1 MATNHDIRSY
11 ECQRIFLENFRSG
24 KWTNSIFSKD
34 LVLQRTNKSWPSED
48 GNIIDSSTGLNI
60 ALEFKPKIETKRGIQ
75 TGLGQCF
82 TYLENFS
89 ASYLICP
96 EQVEGFKISKYMKS
110 VFENSIRGKAPIG
123 LIEHRTNSSNE
134 IEIKMLCEIHD
145 NFTLDTSKTK
155 SRQTKTDYSFKEVK
169 AEMLEKVELNLFA
182 SKEKESRYWAKFVDT
197 NPNLIFLLLKSSEEV
212 EHSGARNQL
221 IWKYFFDNYYLPHEN
236 RNLEPYV
243 SDIIHFNRKKMEPFR
258 DKKKQL
264 KKLVDENVIS
274 MNEALNELN
283 EHCYNDGKPK
293 LTKSK
298 QNDNLYKSYMK
309 NYMKA
314 VDHLDLWDSN
324 YILTETGRKYLNIGL
339 KYGANSEELF
349 LYFGKLFL
357 EDGNHFDLI
366 MDLEK
371 SIKGEAFESNIQAR
385 VFSQKYMEKMGLY
398 KRNPARA
405 VKEGSTK
412 IFQNE
417 FQLWSKLNIF
427 KDNIRYT
434 PEKGYNF
441 DWEKIDQYL
450 TVNF

>member
-182 SKEKESRYWAKFVDT
+182 SKEKESR
-197 NPNLIFLLLKSSEEV
+197 
-212 EHSGARNQL
+212 
-221 IWKYFFDNYYLPHEN
+221 
-236 RNLEPYV
+236 
-243 SDIIHFNRKKMEPFR
+243 
-258 DKKKQL
+258 
-264 KKLVDENVIS
+264 
-274 MNEALNELN
+274 
-283 EHCYNDGKPK
+283 
-293 LTKSK
+293 
-298 QNDNLYKSYMK
+298 
-309 NYMKA
+309 
-314 VDHLDLWDSN
+314 
-324 YILTETGRKYLNIGL
+324 
-339 KYGANSEELF
+339 
-349 LYFGKLFL
+349 
-357 EDGNHFDLI
+357 
-366 MDLEK
+366 
-371 SIKGEAFESNIQAR
+371 
-385 VFSQKYMEKMGLY
+385 
-398 KRNPARA
+398 
-405 VKEGSTK
+405 
-412 IFQNE
+412 
-417 FQLWSKLNIF
+417 
-427 KDNIRYT
+427 
-434 PEKGYNF
+434 
-441 DWEKIDQYL
+441 
-450 TVNF
+450 

>member
-1 MATNHDIRSY
+1 
-11 ECQRIFLENFRSG
+11 
-24 KWTNSIFSKD
+24 
-34 LVLQRTNKSWPSED
+34 
-48 GNIIDSSTGLNI
+48 
-60 ALEFKPKIETKRGIQ
+60 
-75 TGLGQCF
+75 
-82 TYLENFS
+82 
-89 ASYLICP
+89 
-96 EQVEGFKISKYMKS
+96 
-110 VFENSIRGKAPIG
+110 
-123 LIEHRTNSSNE
+123 
-134 IEIKMLCEIHD
+134 
-145 NFTLDTSKTK
+145 
-155 SRQTKTDYSFKEVK
+155 
-169 AEMLEKVELNLFA
+169 
-182 SKEKESRYWAKFVDT
+182 
-197 NPNLIFLLLKSSEEV
+197 
-212 EHSGARNQL
+212 
-221 IWKYFFDNYYLPHEN
+221 
-236 RNLEPYV
+236 
-243 SDIIHFNRKKMEPFR
+243 MEPFR

-412 IFQNE
+412 IF
-417 FQLWSKLNIF
+417 KM
-427 KDNIRYT
+427 
-434 PEKGYNF
+434 NF
-441 DWEKIDQYL
+441 NCG
-450 TVNF
+450 VS